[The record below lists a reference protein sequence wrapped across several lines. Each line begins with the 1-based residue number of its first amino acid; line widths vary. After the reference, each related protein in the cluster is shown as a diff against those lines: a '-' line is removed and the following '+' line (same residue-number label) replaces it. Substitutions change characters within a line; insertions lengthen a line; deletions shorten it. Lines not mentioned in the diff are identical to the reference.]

1 MPVSS
6 PELDKEL
13 QTKLKKYAI
22 DLTNAVQQTHV
33 DGNVEI
39 VGYLRNGLGAK
50 IEITNLEQIE
60 NDDIDFWQNL
70 AHDSGAQRVNFV
82 ADFGAGKITFDVE
95 YKRPFQPSKYCE
107 WLIYPLVL
115 TILTASLKLV

>member
-6 PELDKEL
+6 PELNKGL
-13 QTKLKKYAI
+13 QIKLKKYAI

-70 AHDSGAQRVNFV
+70 AYDSGAQRVNFV

>member
-6 PELDKEL
+6 PELNKGL

-33 DGNVEI
+33 DGHVEI

-60 NDDIDFWQNL
+60 NEDIDFWQNL
-70 AHDSGAQRVNFV
+70 AYDSGAQRVNFV

-115 TILTASLKLV
+115 TILTASLKLM